1 MTELM
6 ASAYISLKE
15 KEIYVVDLRPI
26 QPSMEML
33 LYAPLHNAIL
43 PLSADDYHAETNS
56 VKAKPEYREFINLPP
71 TKEIDFF
78 HGQKVDELVR
88 LSIIPTFNCNLA
100 CSYCYSAQGR
110 KRKELERHKLEQVL
124 DYFLSSKKNSRQD
137 RYVSIVGGG
146 EPLLAWNSVTKFAI
160 SRIRELE
167 HQNQLNVQLGITTN
181 GTLIT
186 REIADFLRLNNV
198 KTSISFE
205 ILEEVQNIHRKH
217 YEKVKQNLYLLN
229 ETQVTPSIRMTVTPL
244 NVHRLKE
251 SVIECARVFP
261 FIRRINMEYV
271 ISKSFFPE
279 VKDLADFFHTFTKSF
294 FEAQEAGERHHIRV
308 NTSVYQNL
316 FILSDRFCSG
326 DFCITPDGF
335 VTACHRFTSTQEK
348 HFTDATYAHVDDG
361 GLHIDKNKFSQLMA
375 YNVHAETK
383 CEQCPVKWHCG
394 GSCLSAVF
402 NYGHDFQDTICH
414 FKRHFL
420 ATYLYKLAKQA

>member
-1 MTELM
+1 MNP
-6 ASAYISLKE
+6 AYISLKE
-15 KEIYVVDLRPI
+15 KEIYVIDLRAI
-26 QPSMEML
+26 QSSMGML

-43 PLSADDYHAETNS
+43 PLSPEDYHTETNS
-56 VKAKPEYREFINLPP
+56 VKAKAEYREFINLPQ
-71 TKEIDFF
+71 TRVIDFF
-78 HGQKVDELVR
+78 HRQQVDDLVR

-110 KRKELERHKLEQVL
+110 KRKELARNRLEHVL
-124 DYFLSSKKNSRQD
+124 NYFLSSKKSSRQD

-146 EPLLAWNSVTKFAI
+146 EPLLAWDSVTKFAI
-160 SRIRELE
+160 SRVRELE
-167 HQNQLNVQLGITTN
+167 QQNHLDVQLGITTN

-186 REIADFLRLNNV
+186 REIAEFLTLNDV
-198 KTSISFE
+198 KISISFE
-205 ILEEVQNIHRKH
+205 ILEEVQNLHRKH

-229 ETQVTPSIRMTVTPL
+229 EMQIAPAVRMTVTPL

-251 SVIECARVFP
+251 SVIECAYVFP

-279 VKDLADFFHTFTKSF
+279 VNYLADFFQTFTKSF
-294 FEAQEAGERHHIRV
+294 FEAQEAGEQHHIRV

-316 FILSDRFCSG
+316 SILSDRFCSG

-348 HFTDATYAHVDDG
+348 HFADATYAHADDD
-361 GLHIDKNKFSQLMA
+361 GLHIDKHKFSRLMA
-375 YNVHAETK
+375 YNVHREAK
-383 CEQCPVKWHCG
+383 CRQCPVKWHCG

-402 NYGHDFQDTICH
+402 NYSHDFQDVICH
-414 FKRHFL
+414 FKRGFL
-420 ATYLYKLAKQA
+420 ASYLYKLAKQA